1 VVKLNVDALISTLS
15 TYAVGAALIVLAYI
29 RRDFLLLIVGLSAVS
44 TPLIQLLL
52 RLRGEEK

>member
-1 VVKLNVDALISTLS
+1 MNVDALISTLS

-29 RRDFLLLIVGLSAVS
+29 RRDFLLLIVGLSAAS